1 MLSLGACFSSH
12 CTLLMRTFIHSRVRT
27 PVRVSCI
34 PHPLQWISNLTA
46 RWLYVYVCVCDCA
59 QVCIILVIT
68 TIATGSVVTG
78 LRSGLKTLS
87 QVTFILGNIL
97 LFSLLFL
104 DNTWYDAVSVVVTQ
118 CVLADCCLVRCCVSA
133 HITSF
138 TCARLASRFLLNS
151 YVQSLGHYVQYVI
164 MVGSQCDTW
173 EQLSLEF
180 KTSAQLAAGYESPN
194 YLWDSGPNRLIE
206 PLQKATGPL
215 CRHASLLVVLV
226 LCWRAGRQRLSL

>member
-12 CTLLMRTFIHSRVRT
+12 CTLLMRTFIHSRVRS
-27 PVRVSCI
+27 PVHVSCI
-34 PHPLQWISNLTA
+34 PHPLQWISDVTA

-68 TIATGSVVTG
+68 FTATGSVVTG

-118 CVLADCCLVRCCVSA
+118 CVARGLLLGAVLRVCPHHERLLALTWPPGSCSTRTCRAWGTTCSTSSWSA
-133 HITSF
+133 ANAT
-138 TCARLASRFLLNS
+138 R
-151 YVQSLGHYVQYVI
+151 
-164 MVGSQCDTW
+164 GS
-173 EQLSLEF
+173 S
-180 KTSAQLAAGYESPN
+180 
-194 YLWDSGPNRLIE
+194 
-206 PLQKATGPL
+206 
-215 CRHASLLVVLV
+215 
-226 LCWRAGRQRLSL
+226 

>member
-1 MLSLGACFSSH
+1 
-12 CTLLMRTFIHSRVRT
+12 MRTFIHSRVRT

-133 HITSF
+133 HTTS
-138 TCARLASRFLLNS
+138 AYLR
-151 YVQSLGHYVQYVI
+151 SLGLQVP
-164 MVGSQCDTW
+164 
-173 EQLSLEF
+173 
-180 KTSAQLAAGYESPN
+180 AQLVRAELGA
-194 YLWDSGPNRLIE
+194 LR
-206 PLQKATGPL
+206 AV
-215 CRHASLLVVLV
+215 RHH
-226 LCWRAGRQRLSL
+226 GRQPMRHVGAAEPRVQNPGPACRGLRVPQLPLGFRAQPPHRASPKGNRSTLSPRVVACRSCSVLARREAETLSIEYALYGCGGNALMA